1 MNKKRKMMIAGGIC
15 AVVLIAAAAV
25 LFTVNGRKN
34 AGADGDVAA
43 GDDSSSVKNEDGE
56 NGESGTAADDGGA
69 GESSSSGSAGTV
81 TDGTAADDGG
91 AGESSSSGSAGT
103 VTDGGSVQQGE
114 DVFFPYVI
122 VGTELTVQ
130 NISSYD
136 GIFLEDGSDG
146 EVTGVAA
153 MVVENTGDTNVEYA
167 AITIS
172 CNGETLEFDAS
183 DLPSGATVV
192 VQEKNKTPYQSG
204 TYTDCS
210 AVVAEMGDFEMSED
224 QVKVEET
231 ESGSLLVTNL
241 TDEEI
246 PCVRIFY
253 KFYMADEETYVG
265 GITYTAKLTGLSA
278 GASQT
283 VTPSHYAAGNSRI
296 MMVRTYD
303 STE

>member
-81 TDGTAADDGG
+81 TDG
-91 AGESSSSGSAGT
+91 
-103 VTDGGSVQQGE
+103 GSVQQGE

-122 VGTELTVQ
+122 EGTELTVQ

-136 GIFLEDGSDG
+136 RIFLEDGSDG

>member
-1 MNKKRKMMIAGGIC
+1 MNKKKTIIIVAGIC
-15 AVVLIAAAAV
+15 AIVLIAAVAAV
-25 LFTVNGRKN
+25 FIVNISKS
-34 AGADGDVAA
+34 AGADGDISVE
-43 GDDSSSVKNEDGE
+43 DDSSSGKNETGAE
-56 NGESGTAADDGGA
+56 GGA
-69 GESSSSGSAGTV
+69 AQQGEEKFFPYTI
-81 TDGTAADDGG
+81 DGTAL
-91 AGESSSSGSAGT
+91 
-103 VTDGGSVQQGE
+103 V
-114 DVFFPYVI
+114 
-122 VGTELTVQ
+122 VQ

-146 EVTGVAA
+146 QVTGVAA

-167 AITIS
+167 AITIN
-172 CNGETLEFDAS
+172 CNGEILEFDAS
-183 DLPSGATVV
+183 DIPAGATIV

>member
-81 TDGTAADDGG
+81 TDG
-91 AGESSSSGSAGT
+91 
-103 VTDGGSVQQGE
+103 GSVQQGE

-122 VGTELTVQ
+122 EGTELTVQ

-183 DLPSGATVV
+183 DLPSGATIV

>member
-34 AGADGDVAA
+34 AGAAGDVAA
-43 GDDSSSVKNEDGE
+43 GDDTSSVKNEDGE
-56 NGESGTAADDGGA
+56 NGEGGTAADDGGA

-81 TDGTAADDGG
+81 TA
-91 AGESSSSGSAGT
+91 
-103 VTDGGSVQQGE
+103 GGSVQQGE
-114 DVFFPYVI
+114 DVFFPYALE
-122 VGTELTVQ
+122 GTELTVQ

-183 DLPSGATVV
+183 DLPAGATVV

>member
-1 MNKKRKMMIAGGIC
+1 MDKKRKMIIVGGIC

-56 NGESGTAADDGGA
+56 NGES
-69 GESSSSGSAGTV
+69 
-81 TDGTAADDGG
+81 GTAADDGG

>member
-15 AVVLIAAAAV
+15 AVVLIAATAV

-56 NGESGTAADDGGA
+56 NGEGGTAADNGGA
-69 GESSSSGSAGTV
+69 GESSSSGSAGT
-81 TDGTAADDGG
+81 G
-91 AGESSSSGSAGT
+91 
-103 VTDGGSVQQGE
+103 TDGGSVQQGE
-114 DVFFPYVI
+114 DGFFPYAI
-122 VGTELTVQ
+122 EGTELTVQ

-183 DLPSGATVV
+183 DLPAGATVV

>member
-1 MNKKRKMMIAGGIC
+1 M
-15 AVVLIAAAAV
+15 
-25 LFTVNGRKN
+25 
-34 AGADGDVAA
+34 
-43 GDDSSSVKNEDGE
+43 
-56 NGESGTAADDGGA
+56 
-69 GESSSSGSAGTV
+69 
-81 TDGTAADDGG
+81 
-91 AGESSSSGSAGT
+91 
-103 VTDGGSVQQGE
+103 
-114 DVFFPYVI
+114 
-122 VGTELTVQ
+122 
-130 NISSYD
+130 
-136 GIFLEDGSDG
+136 
-146 EVTGVAA
+146 
-153 MVVENTGDTNVEYA
+153 EYA

-183 DLPSGATVV
+183 DLPAGATVV